1 MPKISV
7 IVPVYGVELYI
18 ESCLRSIAAQTF
30 SDFELILVDDGCL
43 DRSVELAEAYL
54 RTTALDWRVL
64 HQENAGQG
72 IARDHGVR
80 EARGEYVV
88 CIDSDDTVAPCFLQA
103 LYEAA
108 FETQSAVVFSGYRM
122 CVPGEDVPAETA
134 HEECAILSRQEVLHR
149 FLCRTL
155 IPILPAMLLRRSLLL
170 EHAIHAPAGCRF
182 SEDVYVMWH
191 IFAAAEQISYT
202 TAPLYNYLMR
212 PTSTMAASSAGRI
225 LTGYTAFRALLDQTD
240 FLACF
245 SERKWILP
253 RWVLGALNS
262 TARIS
267 DYSDFMAVAEQ
278 MDYRRC
284 MKALE
289 HFPEWKARLL
299 SRLLL
304 ISPKLYHQ
312 LLHRRSNA

>member
-30 SDFELILVDDGCL
+30 SDFELILVDDGSQ
-43 DRSVELAEAYL
+43 DRSIGLAEAYL
-54 RTTALDWRVL
+54 RSTALTWRIIR
-64 HQENAGQG
+64 QENAGQG

-80 EARGEYVV
+80 EAKGEYVV
-88 CIDSDDTVAPCFLQA
+88 CVDSDDTVSPVFLEE
-103 LYEAA
+103 LYTASQTYHADVAFCLFQMVPEARSLQ
-108 FETQSAVVFSGYRM
+108 FTQQKSVYQS
-122 CVPGEDVPAETA
+122 
-134 HEECAILSRQEVLHR
+134 ISRPEMLRR

-155 IPILPAMLLRRSLLL
+155 IPLLPSMLIRRSLLM

-289 HFPEWKARLL
+289 PFPEWKARILSPLL
-299 SRLLL
+299 R
-304 ISPKLYHQ
+304 ISPKLYYR
-312 LLHRRSNA
+312 LLHRRK